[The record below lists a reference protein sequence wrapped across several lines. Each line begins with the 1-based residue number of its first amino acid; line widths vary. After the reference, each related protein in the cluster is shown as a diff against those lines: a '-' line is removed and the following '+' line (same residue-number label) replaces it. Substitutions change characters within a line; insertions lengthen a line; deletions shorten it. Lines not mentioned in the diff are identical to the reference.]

1 MITPRYPHMIS
12 VELAELET
20 MQRLINEAIPSECDV
35 KAMGNGMYRL
45 LYYASESEFNSIV
58 NAIEAHNAGFDL

>member
-1 MITPRYPHMIS
+1 MLTPRYPHMMS

-58 NAIEAHNAGFDL
+58 NAIEAHNEGFDL